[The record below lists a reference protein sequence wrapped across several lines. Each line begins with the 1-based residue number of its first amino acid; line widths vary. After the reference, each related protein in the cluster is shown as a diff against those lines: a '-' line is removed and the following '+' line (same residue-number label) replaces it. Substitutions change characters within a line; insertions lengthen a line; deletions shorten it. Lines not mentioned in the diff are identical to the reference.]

1 MAPTEIIETG
11 AFIFGMGAHG
21 RGVAETMQDVGVDL
35 LGFLD
40 DHSGLATKPEDML
53 AEWRRQ
59 GHTGPPPV
67 YVAIGSPPIPAN
79 VSRRLVETG
88 VKVAPPPTSP
98 NAYVAAPPA

>member
-21 RGVAETMQDVGVDL
+21 RVVAETMQEVGVDL

-40 DHSGLATKPEDML
+40 DHSGLATRPEDML

-67 YVAIGSPPIPAN
+67 YVAIGSPPLPCD
-79 VSRRLVETG
+79 VSRRLLEMG
-88 VKVAPPPTSP
+88 LKPPPPPILP
-98 NAYVAAPPA
+98 NHHP